1 MRRHPLQAR
10 AAAQHICNSRAHT
23 HRYSVCL
30 AWRHLKAR
38 AKTEA
43 QQMHFEIQN
52 AELGHVV
59 DDDRL
64 DAKSVRLDDMFQER
78 ALQEQTDDVEEY
90 EIADPT
96 KENGSTSAAVK
107 PFAAMQLSPL
117 QPSAAVKPAA
127 AKRF

>member
-1 MRRHPLQAR
+1 
-10 AAAQHICNSRAHT
+10 
-23 HRYSVCL
+23 
-30 AWRHLKAR
+30 
-38 AKTEA
+38 
-43 QQMHFEIQN
+43 MHFEIQN

-59 DDDRL
+59 DNDRL